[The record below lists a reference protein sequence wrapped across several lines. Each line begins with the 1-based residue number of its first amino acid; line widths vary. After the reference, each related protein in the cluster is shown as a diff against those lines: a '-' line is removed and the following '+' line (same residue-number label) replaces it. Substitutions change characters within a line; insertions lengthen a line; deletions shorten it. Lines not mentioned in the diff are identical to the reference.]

1 GEYPKI
7 EVSSKKE
14 ARSIYGFL
22 DIKNGKEHAFK
33 VKWQNMYITYE
44 VLGELRKIYPREDI
58 LLIWDQA
65 PWHKGSKAQE
75 FIKEDGK
82 IKTIYFP
89 RSAPEENPQEHVW
102 KQGRSKVTHN
112 KFIENI
118 DKATNEFVDYL
129 NNSKFRYSFLGIS
142 AVS

>member
-1 GEYPKI
+1 
-7 EVSSKKE
+7 
-14 ARSIYGFL
+14 
-22 DIKNGKEHAFK
+22 
-33 VKWQNMYITYE
+33 
-44 VLGELRKIYPREDI
+44 
-58 LLIWDQA
+58 
-65 PWHKGSKAQE
+65 
-75 FIKEDGK
+75 
-82 IKTIYFP
+82 TIYFP

-118 DKATNEFVDYL
+118 DKTTNEFVDYL